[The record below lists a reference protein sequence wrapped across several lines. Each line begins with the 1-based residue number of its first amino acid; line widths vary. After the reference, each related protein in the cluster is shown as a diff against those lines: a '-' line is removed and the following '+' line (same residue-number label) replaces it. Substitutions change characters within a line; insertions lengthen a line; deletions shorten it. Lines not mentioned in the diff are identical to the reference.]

1 MKPTEEVLTAGYRS
15 SARVEGPPVLMN
27 PETRPE
33 QIWRLLSLADQEGLR
48 RALVRVGCSLI
59 NRTARE
65 VRDE

>member
-1 MKPTEEVLTAGYRS
+1 MKPAEEALTTGYRS
-15 SARVEGPPVLMN
+15 PARVKGPPVLMN

-48 RALVRVGCSLI
+48 RALVRVGCGLI